1 MPLHANVEP
10 LSWES
15 TFFHRASGR
24 LLFSDA
30 APVLNAAAMAQY
42 DIVQAKIPADATAQA
57 DALSALGFRLAES
70 EVDLSVSLA
79 DRLDSEAFDG
89 VRHAVESDIPT
100 LREAA
105 RKTFALSRF
114 RTPWYAPEDS
124 GRFYARWVENAVL
137 GTFDDVCLVLE
148 DSRRRPQGWVTLRQL
163 PEQEARI
170 GLLAAWPGQ
179 AGRGTGRRLML
190 AAESWCRQQ
199 NVLRLR
205 VATQLGNIAALRL
218 YLSGGAR
225 IDSTAHWLYR

>member
-1 MPLHANVEP
+1 MPLHAIVEP

-15 TFFHRASGR
+15 AFFHRASGR
-24 LLFSDA
+24 LLFSDTA
-30 APVLNAAAMAQY
+30 AVLSAATMAQY
-42 DIVQAKIPADATAQA
+42 HIVQAKIPANDTAQA

-70 EVDLSVSLA
+70 EVDLSMYLPERSDVEPL
-79 DRLDSEAFDG
+79 DG
-89 VRHAVESDIPT
+89 VRQAVERDIPI

-137 GTFDDVCLVLE
+137 GTFDDVCLLLE
-148 DSRRRPQGWVTLRQL
+148 DAHHRPQGWVTLRQL
-163 PEQEARI
+163 PGQEARI

-179 AGRGTGRRLML
+179 TGRGVGCRLVQ
-190 AAESWCRQQ
+190 AAETWCRQQ
-199 NVLRLR
+199 DVRRLR
-205 VATQLGNIAALRL
+205 VATQFGNMAALRL
-218 YLSGGAR
+218 YLGSGAR

>member
-15 TFFHRASGR
+15 AFFRRASGK

-79 DRLDSEAFDG
+79 DRLDSEVFDG